1 MKEFLNKF
9 VNDYREDGFTASE
22 WMIGGL
28 FVASVM
34 AVCLL
39 AEIIDVL

>member
-1 MKEFLNKF
+1 MKEFFNKF

-28 FVASVM
+28 FIASVM
-34 AVCLL
+34 ALCLL
-39 AEIIDVL
+39 AEIINAI

>member
-1 MKEFLNKF
+1 

-28 FVASVM
+28 FIASVM
-34 AVCLL
+34 ALCLL
-39 AEIIDVL
+39 AEIINAI